1 MPVPPYEVPVN
12 TTGQLIMTVLVV
24 AALVVAAFSAVRMS
38 RRLSSWGPVATL
50 TGSLIAGFIEP
61 MYCVT
66 MHLWYYTPGQWT
78 MYSAFGQ
85 SQPIWSWLSYGAF
98 YGGLTLIIWWRVEQG
113 ATASSIWRLAGM
125 LVAIG
130 IATEIVCIQL
140 GTYEYYGAH
149 PFRVASF
156 PLWIAVANS
165 AIGIVGGI
173 IAARLRPVLTGHRAW
188 AMVALVPAVMPAIQI
203 GTNFLALDVI
213 SNAKPA
219 PVLMYATAIVSMAL
233 SVTTVYI
240 AIKSLPAHAARTED
254 DSPQRVA
261 AA

>member
-1 MPVPPYEVPVN
+1 MPVPPYDVPVN
-12 TTGQLIMTVLVV
+12 HTGQLIMTILVV
-24 AALVVAAFSAVRMS
+24 IALLVAAVSAVRMG

-50 TGSLIAGFIEP
+50 VGSLIAGFIEP

-66 MHLWYYTPGQWT
+66 MHLWYYTPGQWN

-98 YGGLTLIIWWRVEQG
+98 YGGLTLLVWWRVEQG
-113 ATASSIWRLAGM
+113 ATASSVWRLAGV

-130 IATEIVCIQL
+130 IATEIVCIRL

-156 PLWIAVANS
+156 PLWISVANS

-173 IAARLRPVLTGHRAW
+173 IAARLRRALTGHQAW
-188 AMVALVPAVMPAIQI
+188 AMVVLVPAVMPAIQI

-213 SNAKPA
+213 SNANPST
-219 PVLMYATAIVSMAL
+219 VLMYAAAIVSMAA
-233 SVTTVYI
+233 SVTTVYL
-240 AIKSLPAHAARTED
+240 AIKMLPARPTRTAD
-254 DSPQRVA
+254 GPSQRVTA
-261 AA
+261 A